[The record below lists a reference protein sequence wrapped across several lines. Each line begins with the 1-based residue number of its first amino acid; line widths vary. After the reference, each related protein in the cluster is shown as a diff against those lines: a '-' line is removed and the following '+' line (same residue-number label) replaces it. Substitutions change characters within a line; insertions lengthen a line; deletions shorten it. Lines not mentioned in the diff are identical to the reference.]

1 MNLGWFYWIYTS
13 RCIPCFWFIFPIANK
28 SSRCNVELWCQR
40 HQHWATD
47 WLGMWLRSSPLR
59 ETSLNA
65 LNEIRSFEEWSHTAG
80 EQQQSAKRV
89 SSLQVSDM
97 ARRAQSVSFHPNNK
111 WINNINPRSH
121 TDLLATAPFCPC
133 VTPWVPRCSSAR
145 HDISWESVWLCD
157 VWLMS
162 VTFNLF
168 GSNLPMSACK
178 ESRAYLRYAF
188 M

>member
-1 MNLGWFYWIYTS
+1 MNLGRFYWIYTS

-59 ETSLNA
+59 ETSRNA

-89 SSLQVSDM
+89 SFLQVSDM

-111 WINNINPRSH
+111 WINNINPSESHRFIGDRS
-121 TDLLATAPFCPC
+121 LLSLRDAMGA
-133 VTPWVPRCSSAR
+133 
-145 HDISWESVWLCD
+145 SVLVSTTWYIVGIGLI
-157 VWLMS
+157 VWCLANECF
-162 VTFNLF
+162 TFNLF
-168 GSNLPMSACK
+168 SGW
-178 ESRAYLRYAF
+178 RRGQHVRF
-188 M
+188 D